1 MNWESGVETYTLP
14 RVKQIASEK
23 LLDKPGSSA
32 RCSVMTQRSRMVGER
47 EVEGRFKWG
56 GDIYIFMADSC
67 CCTAETNT
75 TLPSNYP
82 PIKNKFSKDILLP
95 L

>member
-1 MNWESGVETYTLP
+1 MG
-14 RVKQIASEK
+14 
-23 LLDKPGSSA
+23 
-32 RCSVMTQRSRMVGER
+32 
-47 EVEGRFKWG
+47 GRFKGG
-56 GDIYIFMADSC
+56 GDICIFMADSC

>member
-47 EVEGRFKWG
+47 GGREVQVGRRYMY
-56 GDIYIFMADSC
+56 IYG
-67 CCTAETNT
+67 
-75 TLPSNYP
+75 
-82 PIKNKFSKDILLP
+82 
-95 L
+95 